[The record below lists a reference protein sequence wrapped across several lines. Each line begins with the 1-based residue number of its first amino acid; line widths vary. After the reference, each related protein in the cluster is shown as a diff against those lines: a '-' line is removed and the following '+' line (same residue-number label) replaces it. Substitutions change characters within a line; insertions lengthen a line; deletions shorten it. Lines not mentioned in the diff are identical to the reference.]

1 MLKKRVIT
9 ALWGIPLLIIIIWF
23 GEPWFTIL
31 VAIWGLL
38 AAFEFY
44 RMVAASKVSPLTYF
58 GLVWTLFFILSR
70 DSNLLSLLEPHFNL
84 NLLTPLLLTSAVILP
99 LIWLLLRRQKEG
111 AFIGWAWTIGGILYI
126 GWLLSY
132 LVALRGGYHPLLITE
147 TAGRNWVFLAL
158 FTTFASDTAAFFVG
172 RALGKHRLAPR
183 ISPGKTWEGAI
194 AGVFGAIILSLFFT
208 LPKLFTI
215 PNPLYLQNFSYWQA
229 ILLGLLVSVF
239 GQLGDLVE
247 SLLKRNMGVK
257 ESGKLIPGHGGFLDR
272 IDSVVFAGVVV
283 YYYVLS
289 YNSGWLPWM

>member
-9 ALWGIPLLIIIIWF
+9 ALWGIPLLITVIWF
-23 GEPWFTIL
+23 GKPWFTIL

-44 RMVAASKVSPLTYF
+44 RMVAASKVSPLTYL
-58 GLVWTLFFILSR
+58 GLIWTLIFILS
-70 DSNLLSLLEPHFNL
+70 PHYEFFFPWVEYKVL
-84 NLLTPLLLTSAVILP
+84 MPFLLTLMVALS

-132 LVALRGGYHPLLITE
+132 FVGLRGLDD
-147 TAGRNWVFLAL
+147 GRNWVFLAL

-194 AGVFGAIILSLFFT
+194 AGVFAAIIISL
-208 LPKLFTI
+208 LFTI
-215 PNPLYLQNFSYWQA
+215 STPLQLPLAYWQA

-247 SLLKRNMGVK
+247 SLFKRNMGVK
-257 ESGKLIPGHGGFLDR
+257 ESSKLIPGHGGFLDR

-283 YYYVLS
+283 YYYLI
-289 YNSGWLPWM
+289 WAIP

>member
-9 ALWGIPLLIIIIWF
+9 ALVGLPLLIPVIWF

-31 VAIWGLL
+31 VAIWGIL

-58 GLVWTLFFILSR
+58 GLIWTLLFILS
-70 DSNLLSLLEPHFNL
+70 PHFDYAP
-84 NLLTPLLLTSAVILP
+84 LTPLLLTSAVILS
-99 LIWLLLRRQKEG
+99 LIWLLLRRQQEG
-111 AFIGWAWTIGGILYI
+111 AFTGWMRKIGGILYI

-132 LVALRGGYHPLLITE
+132 FVVLRGLDD
-147 TAGRNWVFLAL
+147 GRNWAFLAL

-172 RALGKHRLAPR
+172 RALGKHHLAPR

-194 AGVFGAIILSLFFT
+194 AGVFGAIIVSL
-208 LPKLFTI
+208 LFTI
-215 PNPLYLQNFSYWQA
+215 PTPLHLPLIYWQA

-257 ESGKLIPGHGGFLDR
+257 DSGKFLPGHGGFLDR
-272 IDSVVFAGVVV
+272 IDSVVFAGIVV
-283 YYYVLS
+283 YYYVIWAIL
-289 YNSGWLPWM
+289 

>member
-1 MLKKRVIT
+1 MLKKRIIT
-9 ALWGIPLLIIIIWF
+9 ALWGIPLLITVIWF

-44 RMVAASKVSPLTYF
+44 KLITASKVSPLTYF

-70 DSNLLSLLEPHFNL
+70 DSDLLSLLEPHFNL
-84 NLLTPLLLTSAVILP
+84 NLLTPLLLTSAVILS

-111 AFIGWAWTIGGILYI
+111 AFIGWAWTMGGILYI
-126 GWLLSY
+126 GWLLSHF
-132 LVALRGGYHPLLITE
+132 VTLRGLDD
-147 TAGRNWVFLAL
+147 GRNWVFLAL
-158 FTTFASDTAAFFVG
+158 FATFASDTAAFFVG
-172 RALGKHRLAPR
+172 RALGKHHLAPR

-194 AGVFGAIILSLFFT
+194 AGVFGAIIVSL
-208 LPKLFTI
+208 LFTI
-215 PNPLYLQNFSYWQA
+215 STPLHLPLSYWQA

-247 SLLKRNMGVK
+247 SLFKRNMGVK
-257 ESGKLIPGHGGFLDR
+257 ESSKLIPGHGGFLDR

-283 YYYVLS
+283 YYYVI
-289 YNSGWLPWM
+289 WAIP